1 MTVLNLRN
9 VMRIPEEYVSE
20 TPCQVNPNLFTDPA
34 LDVDQDDEN
43 WAALTKG
50 HQEDLLESQ
59 EAAENRAKAACK
71 RCPLAVFAL
80 CESSDAQAEIK
91 AFGVIAGKTFEE
103 RTNPSS
109 VLSDDKIIRNANGQV
124 ADETILAW
132 TAKGLSNNMIAKR
145 MGVTPR
151 TVERRK
157 ATIVAA
163 KSSENRYSGPA
174 RSTGASNISHLTNTK
189 AAKRAAGRPL
199 QPARVTAESAALYDA
214 LVDGSFKDRSDTID
228 TLIDYVDRQTAFDR
242 APKDREYANDEARI
256 RIGAR
261 KFLMNR
267 IDIAVRSGRILEA
280 KNATGQKMI
289 ALEPGTIQV
298 WSTWRSTN

>member
-1 MTVLNLRN
+1 MLNLEN

-20 TPCQVNPNLFTDPA
+20 TPCQTNPNLFTDPA
-34 LDVDQDDEN
+34 LDVDQDDEGWN
-43 WAALTKG
+43 SLSKSQ
-50 HQEDLLESQ
+50 QEDLLESK
-59 EAAENRAKAACK
+59 EAAENRAKASCK
-71 RCPLAVFAL
+71 RCPLAVFTL
-80 CESSDAQAEIK
+80 CEKSDQEAEIK

-109 VLSDDKIIRNANGQV
+109 VLSDDKIVRNANGQI

-157 ATIVAA
+157 AAIIASQG
-163 KSSENRYSGPA
+163 SSNRYSGPA
-174 RSTGASNISHLTNTK
+174 RSASNPTASHLSNTK
-189 AAKRAAGRPL
+189 TAKRAAGRPL
-199 QPARVTAESAALYDA
+199 QPARVTQESAALYDA
-214 LVDGSFKDRSDTID
+214 LVDGSFKDRSNIID

-280 KNATGQKMI
+280 KSSTGQKMI

-298 WSTWRSTN
+298 WSAWRSQN